1 MKLEDCSIRA
11 RLALF
16 TGIAVGV
23 LCIAFSIALLFALNR
38 MATENLTKE
47 VMAVGELT
55 VYDVDHGRLV
65 NPLPPIPQNLIRPVQ
80 VVDPRGHVVAATR
93 DLQHRPLMAHFTPKS
108 PRRVATAVV
117 CGSVFPSGGCH
128 IVVAQQVYRNGD
140 WTVYSAAP
148 TLPFF
153 VYPGMAALL
162 VAGTVIF
169 TGAVA
174 YGARHTVA
182 SSLKPVDAIRAQLD
196 HIRSTNLGRRV
207 PVPKVKDEIYR
218 LARSVNETL
227 ERLERM
233 LEQQRR
239 FCADASHELRTPIT
253 AIRVQLEDAL
263 LAAEDV
269 DLSKLCDD
277 VLPSVERLQS
287 ITAGLLTLTRFDA
300 GATCPRQPVDLA
312 ELIALE
318 MRSHQVSRRLV
329 LQLTPGV
336 IVNGDRAQLRQL
348 VCNLV
353 ENAQRHA
360 CSTVTV
366 TLRRECG
373 DARCARGVAALEVLD
388 DGAGISADQRE
399 MVFERFTRLDSARSR
414 DAGGIGLGLPIARL
428 IAERHEGTLTI
439 RDSDQGARFVVR
451 LPLDSQ
457 PGGG

>member
-1 MKLEDCSIRA
+1 MKLENCSIRA

-16 TGIAVGV
+16 VSV
-23 LCIAFSIALLFALNR
+23 VVSLLCIVFSIVLLFALNK

-47 VMAVGELT
+47 VTAVGELT
-55 VYDVDHGRLV
+55 AYNVDHGQIE
-65 NPLPPIPQNLIRPVQ
+65 NPLPPISANLIRPVQ
-80 VVDPRGHVVAATR
+80 VVNPQRQVVAATR
-93 DLQHRPLMAHFTPKS
+93 DLQHRPLMAHFTPAS
-108 PRRVATAVV
+108 PRRVASALI
-117 CGSVFPSGGCH
+117 CNSVFPSGGCH
-128 IVVAQQVYRNGD
+128 IVVAQQVYRDGD

-148 TLPFF
+148 ALPFF
-153 VYPGMAALL
+153 VYPGMVALL
-162 VAGTVIF
+162 VGGTVLF

-182 SSLKPVDAIRAQLD
+182 SSLRPVDAIRAQLD

-227 ERLERM
+227 DRLERM

-269 DLSKLCDD
+269 DLSTLCED
-277 VLPSVERLQS
+277 VLPSVERLQA
-287 ITAGLLTLTRFDA
+287 ITTGLLTLTRFDA
-300 GATCPRQPVDLA
+300 GVPNSRDPVDLA

-318 MRSHQVSRRLV
+318 LKSHQGDRRVV
-329 LQLTPGV
+329 LQLAPGM
-336 IVNGDRAQLRQL
+336 IVNGDRLQLRQL
-348 VCNLV
+348 ICNLIQ
-353 ENAQRHA
+353 NAQRYA
-360 CSTVTV
+360 SSTITV
-366 TLRRECG
+366 TLRRENG
-373 DARCARGVAALEVLD
+373 DPRFAKGVAELEVLD
-388 DGAGISADQRE
+388 DGAGIAADHRE
-399 MVFERFTRLDSARSR
+399 MVFQRFARLDSARSR

-428 IAERHEGTLTI
+428 IAERHDGTLTI
-439 RDSDQGARFVVR
+439 ADSAQGARFLVR

-457 PGGG
+457 LGG